1 VPHWLQNRIDGSF
14 VALQLGQVTV
24 RDVPQLPQK
33 REPAGFSALQLE
45 QMITRGA

>member
-1 VPHWLQNRIDGSF
+1 LQNRIAGSL
-14 VALQLGQVTV
+14 VAPQFAQLTV

-45 QMITRGA
+45 QMITIGA